1 MEQLEL
7 LWHLQEC
14 DTSIA
19 ELERQLK
26 EDPLIA
32 ESQASEDRLRREKER
47 LEKIGEDIKARQKEI
62 KRQELNLQSVNDE
75 IKNLKTRL
83 YGGEVSNV
91 RELEMMEKRLASVE
105 KNKDALENEIIE
117 LIEKLETAE
126 ETLESGKMTAA
137 DCKKIMEGKRSDLKE
152 RMAGIERDIAKLKM
166 DREGFLERIDDFYLG
181 KYKTVCQRP
190 DKKGMAR
197 VVDNICGGCRVFIS
211 SAQRG
216 NLYNPQSLVYCENCG
231 RLLVMFSEDK
241 ISRK

>member
-19 ELERQLK
+19 ELEKQLK

-32 ESQASEDRLRREKER
+32 ESKASEDRFRREKER
-47 LEKIGEDIKARQKEI
+47 LEEIGEDIKARQKEI
-62 KRQELNLQSVNDE
+62 KRQELNLQSATDE

-91 RELEMMEKRLASVE
+91 RELEMMEKRLTSVE
-105 KNKDALENEIIE
+105 KNKDALENKILE
-117 LIEKLETAE
+117 LIEELETVE
-126 ETLESGKMTAA
+126 KTRESGKMMVA
-137 DCKKIMEGKRSDLKE
+137 DCKKIMESRRSDLKE
-152 RMAGIERDIAKLKM
+152 RMAEIERNIAELKTE
-166 DREGFLERIDDFYLG
+166 RKGLLEKIDDFYLER
-181 KYKTVCQRP
+181 YRIVCQRP

-197 VVDNICGGCRVFIS
+197 VVDNICEGCRVFIS